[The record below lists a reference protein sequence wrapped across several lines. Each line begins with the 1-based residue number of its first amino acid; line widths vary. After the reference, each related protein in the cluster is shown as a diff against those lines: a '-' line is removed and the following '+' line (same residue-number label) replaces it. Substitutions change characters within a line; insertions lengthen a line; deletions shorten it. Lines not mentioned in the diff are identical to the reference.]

1 MSKYAAL
8 CLSITFFL
16 GCAGTPYIPG
26 PMAYQV
32 VKPGSKLKLN
42 QALTIQPDKAGVR
55 IQFGKVVDRDSA
67 INSWRAN
74 CRFEVYKP
82 LPTEQII
89 QPEEF
94 TITRVSTYELLVAAE
109 QIKLAALSISV
120 GMNDGGGP
128 NAEEMTTTFHLQSQT
143 QSEVKQLYC
152 QHYEKVDDSRHLM
165 LEEIQQTAGDI
176 FEFQL
181 AP

>member
-1 MSKYAAL
+1 MSKYVAL
-8 CLSITFFL
+8 CLLAVFL
-16 GCAGTPYIPG
+16 FACAGTPYIPG
-26 PMAYQV
+26 PMAYEV
-32 VKPGSKLKLN
+32 VKPGSKLKLS
-42 QALTIQPDKAGVR
+42 QPLTIQPYKAGVR
-55 IQFGKVVDRDSA
+55 IQFGKIVNRDNE

-94 TITRVSTYELLVAAE
+94 EITRISTRELLVAAE
-109 QIKLAALSISV
+109 HIKLASLVSVV
-120 GMNDGGGP
+120 GMADGGP
-128 NAEEMTTTFHLQSQT
+128 NAEEMTTIFHLQSQT
-143 QSEVKQLYC
+143 QPMVKQLFC

-165 LEEIQQTAGDI
+165 LDEIRQAVGNI
-176 FEFQL
+176 IEFQL

>member
-1 MSKYAAL
+1 MSKIVAL
-8 CLSITFFL
+8 CLLSGFL
-16 GCAGTPYIPG
+16 FACAGTPYIPG
-26 PMAYQV
+26 PLAYEV
-32 VKPGSKLKLN
+32 VKPGSKLILN
-42 QALTIQPDKAGVR
+42 QPLTIQPDKAGVR
-55 IQFGKVVDRDSA
+55 IQFGEVVNRDNA

-82 LPTEQII
+82 LPTAQII

-109 QIKLAALSISV
+109 HIKLAALSLSV
-120 GMNDGGGP
+120 GMADGGP

-143 QSEVKQLYC
+143 QPEVKQLYC

-165 LEEIQQTAGDI
+165 LDEIQQTVGNI

>member
-1 MSKYAAL
+1 MSKYVTL
-8 CLSITFFL
+8 CLLSGFL
-16 GCAGTPYIPG
+16 FGCAGTPYIPG

-42 QALTIQPDKAGVR
+42 QPLTIQPDKAGVR
-55 IQFGKVVDRDSA
+55 IQFGEVVKRDSA

-74 CRFEVYKP
+74 CRFEMYKP
-82 LPTEQII
+82 LPTAQII

-109 QIKLAALSISV
+109 HIKLAALSLSV
-120 GMNDGGGP
+120 GMADGGP

-143 QSEVKQLYC
+143 QPEVKQLYC

-165 LEEIQQTAGDI
+165 LEEIQQTVGDI

>member
-1 MSKYAAL
+1 MSKYVAL
-8 CLSITFFL
+8 CLFSGFL
-16 GCAGTPYIPG
+16 FACAGTPYIPG
-26 PMAYQV
+26 PMAYEV
-32 VKPGSKLKLN
+32 VKPGSKLKLS
-42 QALTIQPDKAGVR
+42 QPLTIQPYKAGVR
-55 IQFGKVVDRDSA
+55 IQFGKAVNRDSE

-94 TITRVSTYELLVAAE
+94 AITRVSTKELLVAAE
-109 QIKLAALSISV
+109 HIKLASLISV
-120 GMNDGGGP
+120 VGMSDGGP
-128 NAEEMTTTFHLQSQT
+128 NAEEMTTIFHLQSQT
-143 QSEVKQLYC
+143 QPKVKQLYC

-165 LEEIQQTAGDI
+165 LDEIRQAVGNI
-176 FEFQL
+176 FEFLL